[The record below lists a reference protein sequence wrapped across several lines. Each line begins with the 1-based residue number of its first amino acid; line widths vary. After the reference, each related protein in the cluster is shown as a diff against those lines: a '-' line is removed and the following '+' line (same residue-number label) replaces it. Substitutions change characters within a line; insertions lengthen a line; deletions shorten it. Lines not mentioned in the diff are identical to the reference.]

1 MKAALTR
8 KRSLFVA
15 AACVVAWAAPA
26 QGASRLERAEITT
39 LFFAEPRH
47 SAAGVGTSAHLDGV
61 KVTILGDGFAPGDAG
76 PIVWVN
82 GIPTQMVRVAP
93 DRRSLDALYYGPLS
107 RLEAASSGSFL
118 VEVQDSPT
126 SPRVAVPG
134 TPSVKPLPPDAQ
146 RDLDTRKRILGI
158 D

>member
-1 MKAALTR
+1 M
-8 KRSLFVA
+8 RSTKSLLIA
-15 AACVVAWAAPA
+15 AACAAAWSAPA
-26 QGASRLERAEITT
+26 EGAPRLDRAEITA
-39 LFFAEPRH
+39 LSFAEPRH
-47 SAAGVGTSAHLDGV
+47 SATGGGTSAHLDGV
-61 KVTILGDGFAPGDAG
+61 KITILGDAFVPGDAG

-118 VEVQDSPT
+118 VEVQDTPT